1 MPKFSK
7 NCNNPFHD
15 DWSDGVDG
23 CSRMV
28 NLRAFGLGELAEA
41 FDKLSKFVA
50 NEKTSKKLPTSAK
63 VVFSSASKRG
73 ILLGICQN
81 KYLLMQLKRR

>member
-50 NEKTSKKLPTSAK
+50 NEKHQKSYPHLQKLCSAVPQK
-63 VVFSSASKRG
+63 EEFYSAFAKTNIS
-73 ILLGICQN
+73 
-81 KYLLMQLKRR
+81 